1 MKSVFFNVI
10 GNKKNGTGHIYR
22 TISLAK
28 EINRKYKVYFITSKS
43 EKLAINRLRNKKYE
57 LILCSKKKIFKKLA
71 ILKPNVVINDVLSTT
86 KAQIKV
92 LKKSNIKVINFEDL
106 GSGTK
111 ISDLT
116 INEIYEKPLDHDK
129 KIIWGKNFFFLRD
142 EFLRQKKNNYVKIK
156 NVLLFFGG
164 TDPNNLTLKII
175 KSIYNF
181 AIEKNIN
188 IKIII
193 GIGYKNKQTLLRYI
207 KSKQNISLIDSTS
220 KITKYMKKCQLAFTS
235 NGRTTYELAHMNIP
249 AIVISHNY
257 RETMHKFSSI
267 ENGFIN
273 LGQYNK
279 RNFLFNDVI
288 FAFKGLINNEKLYKK
303 LYKSMRKINFN
314 SSRQKVKGKINKIE
328 KIF

>member
-22 TISLAK
+22 TLSLAK
-28 EINRKYKVYFITSKS
+28 EVNKKYKVYFITSKS
-43 EKLAINRLRNKKYE
+43 EKLATNKLRNKRYE
-57 LILCSKKKIFKKLA
+57 IILCPKKKIFRKLSK
-71 ILKPNVVINDVLSTT
+71 LKPNVVINDVLSTT
-86 KAQIKV
+86 KSQIKI
-92 LKKSNIKVINFEDL
+92 LKKNNIKVINFEDL
-106 GSGTK
+106 GGGSK

-116 INEIYEKPLDHDK
+116 INEIYEKPLVRDK

-142 EFLRQKKNNYVKIK
+142 EFLYQKKNDYKKIK
-156 NVLLFFGG
+156 NILLFFGG

-181 AIEKNIN
+181 AIQKNIN
-188 IKIII
+188 IKIVI
-193 GIGYKNKQTLLRYI
+193 GIGYENKHSLL
-207 KSKQNISLIDSTS
+207 KFLKFKKNISLIDSTS
-220 KITKYMKKCQLAFTS
+220 QITHYMKKCQLAFTS

-267 ENGFIN
+267 KNGFIN
-273 LGQYNK
+273 LGQYKK
-279 RNFLFNDVI
+279 RDFFFDNVLL
-288 FAFKGLINNEKLYKK
+288 AFKSLITDEKLYKK
-303 LYKSMRKINFN
+303 LYKAMRNINFN
-314 SSRQKVKGKINKIE
+314 LSRTKVKSKINKIE